1 MALEKGDFIR
11 INYTGRIKET
21 GEVFDTTYEEVAR
34 EAGIYRENMVFKPQP
49 IVLGAGHIIKG
60 LEEVLIGG
68 EVGEKKEVEI
78 PPEKAFGERD
88 PKLVKTFRLRDFRKH
103 GLKPYPGMIVEIE
116 GKAGRVQRVN
126 AGRVVVDF
134 NSELAGKTVVY
145 EVIVE
150 EKVNKLEEK
159 IRLLIERYFQKAN
172 PHDFKIEC
180 SDGKAVI
187 EIPANVAV
195 LQSSV
200 LGKLAVA
207 NDILKYLDIKEVEFR
222 EIFRKKEEATSAS
235 EEQKS
240 D

>member
-1 MALEKGDFIR
+1 
-11 INYTGRIKET
+11 
-21 GEVFDTTYEEVAR
+21 
-34 EAGIYRENMVFKPQP
+34 
-49 IVLGAGHIIKG
+49 
-60 LEEVLIGG
+60 
-68 EVGEKKEVEI
+68 
-78 PPEKAFGERD
+78 
-88 PKLVKTFRLRDFRKH
+88 
-103 GLKPYPGMIVEIE
+103 
-116 GKAGRVQRVN
+116 
-126 AGRVVVDF
+126 
-134 NSELAGKTVVY
+134 
-145 EVIVE
+145 VIVE